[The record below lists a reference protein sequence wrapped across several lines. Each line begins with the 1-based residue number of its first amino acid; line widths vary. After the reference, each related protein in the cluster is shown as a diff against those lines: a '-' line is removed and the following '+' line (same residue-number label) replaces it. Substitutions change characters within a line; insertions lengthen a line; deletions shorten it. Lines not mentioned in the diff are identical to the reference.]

1 MADFFGDSSDDEFLA
16 IVACTI
22 IIISSSKRKAKRKK
36 RASVTR
42 RPFESHKFREK
53 QLSRTSTRTEVQP
66 NPHKIQTNS
75 KEQVESPSSHVS
87 ETEQTSE
94 RVCIASEIERWKEAK
109 TILNIDK
116 DEQFAHLLIDS
127 FYATRSAQ
135 SSQDVQSIRPKVPA
149 DTKALLPQNRDAKLH
164 STVTRTGEQIFK
176 VKIKNEPVQSIQPV
190 HEFYDGEEIVR
201 VIKQEESDSESL
213 PSYKSNDIGIGIK
226 EEADGFNPLG
236 DETDMKATSYFPKHL
251 QETDPELARPTC
263 NRITKLKEEYILPA
277 CDAGQI

>member
-1 MADFFGDSSDDEFLA
+1 MDLTARINHSHEAIRPQLGLFLCVGTDEKNVCLLSL
-16 IVACTI
+16 
-22 IIISSSKRKAKRKK
+22 ISAKA
-36 RASVTR
+36 V
-42 RPFESHKFREK
+42 
-53 QLSRTSTRTEVQP
+53 QLV
-66 NPHKIQTNS
+66 
-75 KEQVESPSSHVS
+75 EQHIP
-87 ETEQTSE
+87 
-94 RVCIASEIERWKEAK
+94 C
-109 TILNIDK
+109 
-116 DEQFAHLLIDS
+116 

-236 DETDMKATSYFPKHL
+236 DETDMKATSYFPKICSTSSRHL